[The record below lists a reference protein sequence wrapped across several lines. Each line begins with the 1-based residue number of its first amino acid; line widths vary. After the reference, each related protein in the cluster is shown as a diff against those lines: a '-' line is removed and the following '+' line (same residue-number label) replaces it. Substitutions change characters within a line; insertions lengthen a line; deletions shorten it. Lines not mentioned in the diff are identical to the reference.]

1 MMTQDDIQ
9 NPSQELARSP
19 GNIPDVLGVLLTRS
33 PKLGPELGR
42 PKTMIIQIV
51 QFIVAQIHMSAG
63 PHGIVAWIQPPHVA
77 AGVGII
83 QNHLTGWWEVQK

>member
-1 MMTQDDIQ
+1 
-9 NPSQELARSP
+9 
-19 GNIPDVLGVLLTRS
+19 
-33 PKLGPELGR
+33 
-42 PKTMIIQIV
+42 MIIQIV